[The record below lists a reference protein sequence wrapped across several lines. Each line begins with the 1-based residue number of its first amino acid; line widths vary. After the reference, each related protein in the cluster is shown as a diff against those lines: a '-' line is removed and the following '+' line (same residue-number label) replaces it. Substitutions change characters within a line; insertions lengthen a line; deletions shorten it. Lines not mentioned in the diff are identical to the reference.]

1 MNSFSVSFLPVSRTF
16 SALTTMT
23 KSPASRCGV
32 YTGLFLPRKM
42 IGNLRGQPAEHGAV
56 GVNHVPFPLV
66 QIYFGQMC
74 FHCYPNKRERES
86 IRRTDEVN
94 KLFDGK
100 VACRRRPIP

>member
-1 MNSFSVSFLPVSRTF
+1 MNSFAVSFLPVSADF
-16 SALTTMT
+16 F
-23 KSPASRCGV
+23 GV
-32 YTGLFLPRKM
+32 DDDDKVAGIEVRRVHGLVFAAQNVGDLH
-42 IGNLRGQPAEHGAV
+42 GQPAEHGAI
-56 GVNHVPFPLV
+56 GINHVPLPLV
-66 QIYFGQMC
+66 QIYFRQMC